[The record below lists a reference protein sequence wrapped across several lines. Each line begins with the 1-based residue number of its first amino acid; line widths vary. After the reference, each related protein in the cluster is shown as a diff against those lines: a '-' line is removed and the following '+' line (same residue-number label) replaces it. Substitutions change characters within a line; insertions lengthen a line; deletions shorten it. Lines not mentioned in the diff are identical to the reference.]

1 MRKLAI
7 LALLICSLLAA
18 ASAQAQV
25 KNVII
30 FISDGWGENLLD
42 ATAYWNGERQVYQ
55 TDPSW
60 TYYGMS
66 NYSFV
71 LPSDSPPYGDGSF
84 QGLHGY
90 DPVNAWGDW
99 AYMQNYATDSAAA
112 ATAMSCGEKTYNAA
126 VGYGFD
132 ANLNRISLPHAF
144 EAAVERG
151 KATGVVTSVTIPHA
165 TPASFVAHEE
175 NRNNYAAIALDMLGS
190 EADVVMGC
198 GHPLFNDNAQPVP
211 ADPNNASQ
219 WRYVGGYAAWQDLVN
234 GTAGGANPWQ
244 LIETESDFDALASGD
259 IVYDRVWG
267 VAQVRETLQYNRAGN
282 PGGNSTQPPYA
293 VPFNANVPT
302 LETMTRGALNVLAQN
317 PAGFF
322 VMVEGGA
329 VDWAGHGRTL
339 GRAIEEQ
346 DDFDA
351 SVDAAIAWVEANSN
365 WNETV
370 IIVTGDH
377 ETGCLWG
384 PGVDPADPTTWF
396 TRPADLGAGVMPGFN
411 YYTSG
416 HTNQIIPFY
425 VKGVYGDLFANYADE
440 VDPVWGQYIDNT
452 EVAHWMIEIL
462 DQIVINEPVVEQPSQ
477 TLPGAV
483 VLHENFPNPFNPLTN
498 IQFDLPRAS
507 QASLRVVDL
516 SGRLV
521 RTLNEG
527 TLPAGTHTIQ
537 WDGTDASG
545 QRCASGTYCYQLVTD
560 DRVETKKMT
569 LVK

>member
-7 LALLICSLLAA
+7 LTLLVCSLFAA
-18 ASAQAQV
+18 ASAHAQV

-42 ATAYWNGERQVYQ
+42 AAAYWNGERAAYQ
-55 TDPSW
+55 SDPSW
-60 TYYGMS
+60 AYYGMS

-71 LPSDSPPYGDGSF
+71 LPTDNPPYGDGSF
-84 QGLHGY
+84 QGIHGY
-90 DPVNAWGDW
+90 DPVSAWGDW

-126 VGYGFD
+126 IGYGLD
-132 ANLNRISLPHAF
+132 GNLNRISLPHAF
-144 EAAVERG
+144 EAAAERG
-151 KATGVVTSVTIPHA
+151 KATGVVTSVTLPHA
-165 TPASFVAHEE
+165 TPGGFIAHEE
-175 NRNNYAAIALDMLGS
+175 NRNSYAAIALDMLGS

-211 ADPNNASQ
+211 ADPNNANQ

-234 GTAGGANPWQ
+234 GTAGGANPWH
-244 LIETESDFDALASGD
+244 LVETQADFEALANGD
-259 IVYDRVWG
+259 LTYGRVWG
-267 VAQVRETLQYNRAGN
+267 VPQVRETLQYNRAGN

-293 VPFNANVPT
+293 VAFNANVPT

-317 PAGFF
+317 PQGFF

-365 WNETV
+365 WDETV

-384 PGVDPADPTTWF
+384 PSVNPADPATWF
-396 TRPADLGAGVMPGFN
+396 TRPVDNGAGVMPGFS
-411 YYTSG
+411 YYSSG

-425 VKGVYGDLFANYADE
+425 VKGQYGDLFANYANE
-440 VDPVWGQYIDNT
+440 TDPVWGQYIDNT
-452 EVAHWMIEIL
+452 EVALWMFEIL
-462 DQIVINEPVVEQPSQ
+462 EQVVANEPVVEQPSQ

-483 VLHENFPNPFNPLTN
+483 VLRENYPNPFNPLTN

-507 QASLRVVDL
+507 QAALRVVDL

-527 TLPAGTHTIQ
+527 TLPAGTHTFQ

-560 DRVETKKMT
+560 TRVETRKMT